1 MFTITKNA
9 RNLSFGLMIIGVTAL
24 ILGFVNDAH
33 SAWPSLLFN
42 TYFFLGISVFAV
54 FFIALQYVAE
64 ASWSIVLKRVPE
76 AIISFLP
83 ISGIIMLII
92 MVTAVMHFGG
102 NHIYHWMAD
111 GIMDKF
117 LLDDLGNQILDEKG
131 NPILNPGYDKIIAGK
146 AAFLDTTFFLIRS
159 VIYILGWV
167 YFGRKLK
174 QLSLNEDKHGGLE
187 IIIKDLELQLVYGL
201 FALPLQ
207 SLLGIGLCLL
217 IHTGLVHYLDGMFF
231 SEWNVIGFVSI
242 LLITLY
248 LKRLGYLESVNESHI
263 HDLGKY
269 VFAFSLVW
277 TYMWFSQ
284 FMLIWYSNIPE
295 EVAYFTARLEVENYK
310 FLFWFRVAI
319 NFLFP
324 IILLM
329 SRDAKRNNSRLI
341 FVCIVIL
348 IGHWLNSYLLV
359 TPGVL
364 NKEGH
369 IGFTEI
375 GMGLGFFGLFI
386 YVVFNALTKAP
397 LETKNHPFLDE
408 SKHLHT

>member
-9 RNLSFGLMIIGVTAL
+9 KNLSFGLMIIGLIAL
-24 ILGFVNDAH
+24 ILGFVSDSH

-64 ASWSIVLKRVPE
+64 ASWSIVLKRIPE

-83 ISGIIMLII
+83 ITGIIMMII
-92 MVTAVMHFGG
+92 VITAVLHFGG
-102 NHIYHWMAD
+102 NHIYHWMET
-111 GIMDKF
+111 GIMDQF
-117 LLDDLGNQILDEKG
+117 ITDGNG
-131 NPILNPGYDKIIAGK
+131 NEIENPKYDKIIAGK
-146 AAFLDTTFFLIRS
+146 KAFLNTSFFIIRS
-159 VIYILGWV
+159 IIYIIGWI

-174 QLSLNEDKHGGLE
+174 QLSINEDKHGGLDNYNKGFRTSAWFMVFFA
-187 IIIKDLELQLVYGL
+187 ITSSVASWDWIMSIDTHWFSTL
-201 FALPLQ
+201 F
-207 SLLGIGLCLL
+207 GWYI
-217 IHTGLVHYLDGMFF
+217 F
-231 SEWNVIGFVSI
+231 SEWAVIGFVAI

-248 LKRLGYLESVNESHI
+248 LKRLGYLEHVNESHI

-295 EVAYFTARLEVENYK
+295 EVAYYTARLEVENYK

-329 SRDAKRNNSRLI
+329 SRDAKRNNTRLI

-348 IGHWLNSYLLV
+348 IGHWINSYLLV
-359 TPGVL
+359 VPGTL
-364 NKEGH
+364 NKHGH

-386 YVVFNALTKAP
+386 FVVFNSLSKTP
-397 LETKNHPFLDE
+397 LETKNHPFLEE